1 MTESELQATQAAVNE
16 YETVAAELRRT
27 VGEGIEAARAINAKV
42 RSEQMQLRGI
52 DQKLGVLRG
61 ELLKHAQAEA
71 ARLAAEAKA
80 KADEAAKV

>member
-61 ELLKHAQAEA
+61 ELAKHAQSEA

>member
-61 ELLKHAQAEA
+61 ELSKHAQAEA

-80 KADEAAKV
+80 KADEAVKV